1 VRPGYTAEDYG
12 RLLEPLGFEIDRV
25 IGIGPRSV
33 YWADAILRRIRNRFG
48 DLPALPLLP
57 LMLPL
62 VWFARENPAVPFS
75 IYARAVKLNG
85 LREAF
90 PHAEG
95 KAKENSP

>member
-1 VRPGYTAEDYG
+1 
-12 RLLEPLGFEIDRV
+12 LLEPLGFEIDRV